1 MKYRAA
7 KTSPAKMNNSAGKA
21 PVKSTRLRK
30 SQQKT
35 KEVCQVYFMK
45 LRSGKE
51 KKSFYVRKETTKS
64 SSPKTE
70 RSFCLSTYNN
80 QAITFAHVDGSYE
93 IYVEDERKEQKKDK
107 VLFRFY
113 DSQPSES
120 ETGDSVDG
128 QKSMVSLSP
137 TKDKAVLLHANN
149 EEDSVELQ
157 KCENLLPDQT
167 FFFLHTEPGPST
179 CVSFECKS
187 NPGVYIGVKDN
198 HLALIK
204 LKDQTEHSRENI
216 KFKVS

>member
-1 MKYRAA
+1 MKYRAT

-51 KKSFYVRKETTKS
+51 KKSFYVRKETTTS

-93 IYVEDERKEQKKDK
+93 IYVEDERKEQKK
-107 VLFRFY
+107 
-113 DSQPSES
+113 
-120 ETGDSVDG
+120 GDSVDG

-204 LKDQTEHSRENI
+204 LKDQSEHSRENI

>member
-1 MKYRAA
+1 MKYRAT

-51 KKSFYVRKETTKS
+51 KKSFYVRKETTTS

-120 ETGDSVDG
+120 ETGNLKVWIAVKLEFLNMS
-128 QKSMVSLSP
+128 
-137 TKDKAVLLHANN
+137 KDKSQNVP
-149 EEDSVELQ
+149 
-157 KCENLLPDQT
+157 CEKKGGLRS
-167 FFFLHTEPGPST
+167 FFP
-179 CVSFECKS
+179 
-187 NPGVYIGVKDN
+187 
-198 HLALIK
+198 A
-204 LKDQTEHSRENI
+204 
-216 KFKVS
+216 